1 MIRVLIADDHPLLRS
16 GLKQILSLESDI
28 EVVGEAGDGQEAV
41 SKAMQLRPDVLV
53 LDINMP
59 KMNGIEATRWL
70 ADRLPETKIIV
81 LTIHD
86 DKEYLREVMSNGALS
101 YLLKDSEPGKVADA
115 IRKAAQ
121 GEPYLSGKQ
130 LDAVLEDYRDLSQRY
145 EAPQRVKETREQ
157 YTAVM
162 DGGKLGLLTERE
174 FEILERIV
182 AGCTNRQI
190 SQDLYISEKTVKNH
204 LSSIFR
210 KLDVNDRTQAAIYGI
225 RHGVE
230 PKGMEKDPWD
240 K

>member
-1 MIRVLIADDHPLLRS
+1 
-16 GLKQILSLESDI
+16 
-28 EVVGEAGDGQEAV
+28 
-41 SKAMQLRPDVLV
+41 MQCPDVLV
-53 LDINMP
+53 LDIEMP

-86 DKEYLREVMSNGALS
+86 DQEYLREVMSNGALS

-210 KLDVNDRTQAAIYGI
+210 KLDVNDRTQAYLWNPAWVGQRAGKTHGI
-225 RHGVE
+225 KGQV
-230 PKGMEKDPWD
+230 PNLCQGMEHYY
-240 K
+240 

>member
-70 ADRLPETKIIV
+70 ADRLQETKIIV

-145 EAPQRVKETREQ
+145 EAPQRVKETRG
-157 YTAVM
+157 AIHRG
-162 DGGKLGLLTERE
+162 DGWGASWG
-174 FEILERIV
+174 
-182 AGCTNRQI
+182 
-190 SQDLYISEKTVKNH
+190 S
-204 LSSIFR
+204 
-210 KLDVNDRTQAAIYGI
+210 
-225 RHGVE
+225 
-230 PKGMEKDPWD
+230 
-240 K
+240 